1 MSNKYPILGRG
12 ELYVSDI
19 EKRYYGGPQKLPHSY
34 HENKITLIKAIST
47 IQEEIQCNDEIF
59 LPEKVICVRMEP
71 KFEAK
76 SYSPDMLLSIDGIT
90 PIGGRKYTISK
101 SDEGSVNSKLYFAK
115 TSDQGL
121 ENLKSILASEQKDSI
136 VKWQNQISMIRTIDL
151 LDSTEKIS
159 GFSSTWDSG
168 LVEIVLHPFVWN
180 NDFAMKQFLSLLDLD
195 EEKYRI
201 TNYENGPLFCAAE
214 CTQEVLKRLM
224 KFNPLRT
231 IHPLGELNIPNI
243 RGESSFDA
251 PSPPI
256 YIGKP
261 QMKIG
266 VFDGGADPTL
276 PHLKNFV
283 SAHELTSA
291 PYHPA
296 LLSHGTAVCGAVLYG
311 ILNYKKPAEQ
321 LETPIVSVD
330 SYRVLPQNKTGNPLE
345 DSGLYP
351 AIDQIEEIVLNNKET
366 VLYNLSFGPRGAIVD
381 DDISRFTY
389 ALDVLST
396 LDHHPLF
403 CVAVGNDGDLPYPFN
418 RVQAPADL
426 VNGLGVGAYTFDQT
440 GEKTR
445 ASYSCVGPGREGC
458 KVKPDILEFG
468 GSLEH
473 PTVLISTTANKV
485 ICECGTSFSA
495 PVVAGKLGKIMAL
508 SSEISAHMAKTLLIH
523 TASDSCDLGIE
534 EIGFGFCIE
543 DVSNILN
550 CEDNKVVV
558 LYEGNIVP
566 KQNIRLPILLPNIDG
581 LKCKANITWTISTLA
596 ELNPNDVDSYTC
608 NCIEDYFYPHDKH
621 YNYFKNTL
629 HGRKQKTAFIETD
642 SEKELFDLGFS
653 RSDLPI
659 SKPPK
664 KFLSEDEL
672 RSQHLK
678 WDTVAKKTLT
688 MRTSSLNNPFFILHG
703 MNRDIAD
710 VNNPMKYFVVITVEI
725 PKYPGILYD
734 DILKQYRHL
743 SPINIKAQNQLF
755 IKR

>member
-1 MSNKYPILGRG
+1 MSNKNPILGCG
-12 ELYVSDI
+12 ELYVHDI

-34 HENKITLIKAIST
+34 HENKMALIKDIST
-47 IQEEIQCNDEIF
+47 IQEKIQCNNEIF

-76 SYSPDMLLSIDGIT
+76 SYSPDMILSTNGIS

-101 SDEGSVNSKLYFAK
+101 SKEGSVNSKLYFAK
-115 TSDQGL
+115 TSDKGL
-121 ENLKSILASEQKDSI
+121 ENLKTILVSGQKDNT
-136 VKWQNQISMIRTIDL
+136 VTWQNQISMIRTIDL
-151 LDSTEKIS
+151 LDTSEKIS
-159 GFSSTWDSG
+159 GFSSTWNSG

-180 NDFAMKQFLSLLDLD
+180 NDFAMQQFLSLLDLS
-195 EEKYRI
+195 EERYRI
-201 TNYENGPLFCAAE
+201 NVYKNGPLFCAAE
-214 CTQEVLKRLM
+214 CTQEILDRLA

-231 IHPLGELNIPNI
+231 IHPLDELNIPNM
-243 RGESSFDA
+243 RGNSFFDA
-251 PSPPI
+251 PAPPL
-256 YIGKP
+256 YKGKP
-261 QMKIG
+261 QINIG
-266 VFDGGADPTL
+266 VFDGGADSSL
-276 PHLKNFV
+276 PHLKDYV
-283 SAHELTSA
+283 SSHELTSVSS
-291 PYHPA
+291 HPA
-296 LLSHGTAVCGAVLYG
+296 LVSHGTAVCGAVLYG
-311 ILNYKKPAEQ
+311 LLNYRQPTEQ

-330 SYRVLPQNKTGNPLE
+330 SYRVLPQKQTGNLLE

-351 AIDQIEEIVLNNKET
+351 AIDKIEEIVQNHTET
-366 VLYNLSFGPRGAIVD
+366 ILYNLSFGPRGAIVD

-389 ALDVLST
+389 ALDNLST
-396 LDHHPLF
+396 LSHHPLF

-418 RVQAPADL
+418 RVQAPSDL
-426 VNGLGVGAYTFDQT
+426 VNGLGIGAYTLDKN
-440 GEKTR
+440 GEKIR
-445 ASYSCVGPGREGC
+445 ALYSCIGPGREGC

-468 GSLEH
+468 GSPEN
-473 PTVLISTTANKV
+473 PAVLISTKANKV
-485 ICECGTSFSA
+485 TTECGTSFSS
-495 PVVAGKLGKIMAL
+495 PIVTGKLGKIMAL

-523 TASDSCDLGIE
+523 TASDSDEFGIE
-534 EIGFGFCIE
+534 EIGFGFCEE

-558 LYEGNIVP
+558 LYEGSIVP
-566 KQNIRLPILLPNIDG
+566 KQNVKLPVLLPNIDG
-581 LKCKANITWTISTLA
+581 LKCNANITWTLSTLA
-596 ELNPNDVDSYTC
+596 ELNPNDIDSYTC

-629 HGRKQKTAFIETD
+629 QGRKQKSAYIDTD
-642 SEKELFDLGFS
+642 VERELFDLGFS

-703 MNRDIAD
+703 MNRDIAGTT
-710 VNNPMKYFVVITVEI
+710 PMKYFVAITVEI

-734 DILKQYRHL
+734 DILTQYRNL
-743 SPINIKAQNQLF
+743 APISIKTQNQLF
-755 IKR
+755 IEI